1 MILAQILDGKALA
14 SKMKEEIKAEVSA
27 LKAEGI
33 YPKLAVILVGED
45 PASQVYVRNKKR
57 DCEEVG
63 IISQSITLP
72 AGTNREEL
80 ISVIRSLN
88 ADDSVHG
95 ILVQL
100 PLPDGLDDTEIT
112 QLIAPEKDVDAFSYY
127 NVGRIMTGDYSF
139 VPCTPAGCME
149 LIKLSGVSPEGKNCV
164 VIGRSNIVG
173 KPMAMLLMQAN
184 GTVTVCH
191 SRTKDLPEVTRG
203 ADILVCAIGKAGFVT
218 GDMIKEGAVVIDVG
232 INRCEDGKLRGDCE
246 FDSCAA
252 KASYI
257 TPVPGGVGPMTRVM
271 LLKNT
276 INASRIQGGSKNA

>member
-1 MILAQILDGKALA
+1 MAVILDGKLLA
-14 SKMKEEIKAEVSA
+14 AKLKEEIKYQVSE
-27 LKAEGI
+27 LKSEGVS
-33 YPKLAVILVGED
+33 PKLAVILVGDD

-63 IISQSITLP
+63 IISQSVTLP
-72 AGTNREEL
+72 ADTGREEL
-80 ISVIRSLN
+80 VGIIKSLN
-88 ADDSVHG
+88 ADSSVHG

-100 PLPDGLDDTEIT
+100 PLPYGLDGTEIT

-149 LIKLSGVSPEGKNCV
+149 LIKLSGVAVEGKNCV

-191 SRTKDLPEVTRG
+191 SRTANLADITRR
-203 ADILVCAIGKAGFVT
+203 ADILVAAIGRAGFVT

-232 INRCEDGKLRGDCE
+232 INRCEDGKLRGDCD

-252 KASYI
+252 KASFI

-276 INASRIQGGSKNA
+276 INAAIIQGGKENA

>member
-1 MILAQILDGKALA
+1 MATILDGKALA
-14 SKMKEEIKAEVSA
+14 GKLKEEIRKQVSA
-27 LKAEGI
+27 LQSEGV
-33 YPKLAVILVGED
+33 YPKLAVILVGDD

-63 IISQSITLP
+63 IVSQSITLP
-72 AGTNREEL
+72 ADIGREEL
-80 ISVIRSLN
+80 SGIIRSLN
-88 ADDSVHG
+88 NDASVHG

-100 PLPDGLDDTEIT
+100 PLPEGLDDSEIT

-149 LIKLSGVSPEGKNCV
+149 LIKLSGISVEGKNCV

-191 SRTKDLPEVTRG
+191 SRTKNLAEITRG
-203 ADILVCAIGKAGFVT
+203 ADVLVCAVGKPGFVT
-218 GDMIKEGAVVIDVG
+218 GDMVKEGAVVIDVG
-232 INRCEDGKLRGDCE
+232 INRCADGKLRGDCE

-276 INASRIQGGSKNA
+276 INAASIQGGKENA

>member
-1 MILAQILDGKALA
+1 MAVILDGKLLA
-14 SKMKEEIKAEVSA
+14 AKLKEEIKHQVSE
-27 LKAEGI
+27 LKSEGVS
-33 YPKLAVILVGED
+33 PKLAVILVGDD

-57 DCEEVG
+57 DCEDVG

-72 AGTNREEL
+72 ANTGGEEL
-80 ISVIRSLN
+80 ADIIRSLN
-88 ADDSVHG
+88 ADASVHG

-100 PLPDGLDDTEIT
+100 PLPGGLDDTEIT

-149 LIKLSGVSPEGKNCV
+149 LIKLSGISVEGKRCV

-191 SRTKDLPEVTRG
+191 SRTRNLADITRE
-203 ADILVCAIGKAGFVT
+203 ADILICAVGRAGFVT

-232 INRCEDGKLRGDCE
+232 INRCGDGKLRGDCD

-276 INASRIQGGSKNA
+276 INAAKIQGGKENA

>member
-1 MILAQILDGKALA
+1 MATILDGKALA
-14 SKMKEEIKAEVSA
+14 GKLKEEIRKQVSA
-27 LKAEGI
+27 LQSEGV
-33 YPKLAVILVGED
+33 YPKLAVILVGDD

-63 IISQSITLP
+63 IVSQSITLP
-72 AGTNREEL
+72 ADTGREEL
-80 ISVIRSLN
+80 AGIIRSLN
-88 ADDSVHG
+88 NDASVHG

-100 PLPDGLDDTEIT
+100 PLPEGLDDSEIT

-149 LIKLSGVSPEGKNCV
+149 LIKLSGISVEGKNCV

-191 SRTKDLPEVTRG
+191 SRTKNLAEITRG
-203 ADILVCAIGKAGFVT
+203 ADVLVCAVGKPGFVT
-218 GDMIKEGAVVIDVG
+218 GDMVKEGAVVIDVG
-232 INRCEDGKLRGDCE
+232 INRCADGKLRGDCE
-246 FDSCAA
+246 FESCAA

-276 INASRIQGGSKNA
+276 INAARIQGGKENA

>member
-1 MILAQILDGKALA
+1 MAVILDGKLLA
-14 SKMKEEIKAEVSA
+14 AKLKEEIKYQVSE
-27 LKAEGI
+27 LKSEGVS
-33 YPKLAVILVGED
+33 PKLAVILVGDD

-57 DCEEVG
+57 DCEDVG

-72 AGTNREEL
+72 ANTGGEEL
-80 ISVIRSLN
+80 ADIIRSLN
-88 ADDSVHG
+88 ADASVHG

-100 PLPDGLDDTEIT
+100 PLPGGLDDTEIT

-149 LIKLSGVSPEGKNCV
+149 LIKLSGISVEGKRCV

-191 SRTKDLPEVTRG
+191 SRTRNL
-203 ADILVCAIGKAGFVT
+203 ADITRESDILICAVGRAGFVT

-232 INRCEDGKLRGDCE
+232 INRCGDGKLRGDCD

-276 INASRIQGGSKNA
+276 INAAKIQGGKENA

>member
-1 MILAQILDGKALA
+1 MAIILDGKALA
-14 SKMKEEIKAEVSA
+14 SKMKEEIKAEV
-27 LKAEGI
+27 AELNANGVF
-33 YPKLAVILVGED
+33 PKLAVILVGED
-45 PASQVYVRNKKR
+45 PASQVYVRNKGR

-63 IISQSITLP
+63 IVSQTIVLP
-72 AGTNREEL
+72 AETGREDLTEL
-80 ISVIRSLN
+80 IRSLN

-100 PLPDGLDDTEIT
+100 PLPDGLDDSEIT

-149 LIKLSGVSPEGKNCV
+149 LIKLSGISVEGKNCV

-191 SRTKDLPEVTRG
+191 SRTRDISGITNR
-203 ADILVCAIGKAGFVT
+203 ADIIVVAIGKQGFLT

-232 INRCEDGKLRGDCE
+232 INRCADGKLRGDCDFE
-246 FDSCAA
+246 SCAA

-276 INASRIQGGSKNA
+276 LNAAKIQEVSKNV

>member
-1 MILAQILDGKALA
+1 MAVILDGKALA
-14 SKMKEEIKAEVSA
+14 AKLKEDIKEQVAA
-27 LKAEGI
+27 LKGEGVA
-33 YPKLAVILVGED
+33 PKLAVILVGDD

-72 AGTNREEL
+72 ADTGREEL
-80 ISVIRSLN
+80 VGIIKSLN
-88 ADDSVHG
+88 ADSSVHG

-100 PLPDGLDDTEIT
+100 PLPYGLDGTEIT

-149 LIKLSGVSPEGKNCV
+149 LIKLSGVAVEGKNCV

-191 SRTKDLPEVTRG
+191 SRTANLADITRR
-203 ADILVCAIGKAGFVT
+203 ADILVAAIGRAGFVT

-232 INRCEDGKLRGDCE
+232 INRCEDGKLRGDCD

-252 KASYI
+252 KASFI

-276 INASRIQGGSKNA
+276 INAAIIQGGKENA

>member
-1 MILAQILDGKALA
+1 MAMILDGKALA
-14 SKMKEEIKAEVSA
+14 AKLKEEIKLEVSS
-27 LKAEGI
+27 LKGKGI
-33 YPKLAVILVGED
+33 YPKLAVILVGDD
-45 PASQVYVRNKKR
+45 PASQVYVRNKGR

-63 IISQSITLP
+63 IISQTIVLP
-72 AGTNREEL
+72 AETRREDLTEL
-80 ISVIRSLN
+80 IRSLN
-88 ADDSVHG
+88 ADASVHG
-95 ILVQL
+95 ILLQL
-100 PLPDGLDDTEIT
+100 PLPGGLDGAEIT

-127 NVGRIMTGDYSF
+127 NVGRIMTGNYSF

-149 LIKLSGVSPEGKNCV
+149 LIKLSGVRIEGKNCV

-191 SRTKDLPEVTRG
+191 SRTENVAAITRG
-203 ADILVCAIGKAGFVT
+203 ADIVVVAIGKPGFLT

-232 INRCEDGKLRGDCE
+232 INRCEDGKLRGDCD

-276 INASRIQGGSKNA
+276 LNAARIQEVNKNA

>member
-1 MILAQILDGKALA
+1 MAMILDGKALA
-14 SKMKEEIKAEVSA
+14 AKLKEEIKLEVSS
-27 LKAEGI
+27 LKGKGI
-33 YPKLAVILVGED
+33 YPKLAVILVGDD
-45 PASQVYVRNKKR
+45 PASQVYVRNKWR

-63 IISQSITLP
+63 IISQTVVLP
-72 AGTNREEL
+72 AETRREDLTEL
-80 ISVIRSLN
+80 IRSLN
-88 ADDSVHG
+88 ADASVHG
-95 ILVQL
+95 ILLQL
-100 PLPDGLDDTEIT
+100 PLPGGLDGAEIT

-127 NVGRIMTGDYSF
+127 NVGRIMTGNYSF

-149 LIKLSGVSPEGKNCV
+149 LIKLSGVRIEGKNCV

-191 SRTKDLPEVTRG
+191 SRTENVAAITRG
-203 ADILVCAIGKAGFVT
+203 ADIVVVAIGKPGFLT
-218 GDMIKEGAVVIDVG
+218 GDMIKDGAVVIDVG
-232 INRCEDGKLRGDCE
+232 INRCEDGKLRGDCD

-276 INASRIQGGSKNA
+276 LNAARIQEVNKNA

>member
-1 MILAQILDGKALA
+1 MATILDGKALA
-14 SKMKEEIKAEVSA
+14 AKLKEEIKKQVSA
-27 LKAEGI
+27 LQSEGV
-33 YPKLAVILVGED
+33 YPKLAVILVGDD

-63 IISQSITLP
+63 IVSQSITLP
-72 AGTNREEL
+72 ADTGREEL
-80 ISVIRSLN
+80 AGIIRSLN
-88 ADDSVHG
+88 NDASVHG

-100 PLPDGLDDTEIT
+100 PLPEGLDDSEIT

-149 LIKLSGVSPEGKNCV
+149 LIKLSGISVEGKNCV

-191 SRTKDLPEVTRG
+191 SRTKNLAEITRG
-203 ADILVCAIGKAGFVT
+203 ADVLVCAVGKPGFVT
-218 GDMIKEGAVVIDVG
+218 GDMVKEGAVVIDVG
-232 INRCEDGKLRGDCE
+232 INRCADGKLRGDCE

-276 INASRIQGGSKNA
+276 INAASIQGGKENA

>member
-1 MILAQILDGKALA
+1 MAIILDGKALA
-14 SKMKEEIKAEVSA
+14 SKMKEEIKAEV
-27 LKAEGI
+27 AELNANGVF
-33 YPKLAVILVGED
+33 PKLAVILVGED
-45 PASQVYVRNKKR
+45 PASQVYVSNKGR

-63 IISQSITLP
+63 IISQTIVLP
-72 AGTNREEL
+72 AETGREDLTEL
-80 ISVIRSLN
+80 IRSLN

-100 PLPDGLDDTEIT
+100 PLPDGLDDSEIT

-149 LIKLSGVSPEGKNCV
+149 LIKLSGISVEGKNCV

-191 SRTKDLPEVTRG
+191 SRTRDISGITNR
-203 ADILVCAIGKAGFVT
+203 ADIIVVAIGKQGFLT

-232 INRCEDGKLRGDCE
+232 INRCADGKLRGDCDFE
-246 FDSCAA
+246 SCAA

-276 INASRIQGGSKNA
+276 LNAAKIQEVSKNV

>member
-1 MILAQILDGKALA
+1 MAVILDGKALA
-14 SKMKEEIKAEVSA
+14 AKLKEDIKEQVAA
-27 LKAEGI
+27 LKGEGVA
-33 YPKLAVILVGED
+33 PKLAVILVGDD

-63 IISQSITLP
+63 IISQSVTLP
-72 AGTNREEL
+72 ADTGREEL
-80 ISVIRSLN
+80 TGIIKSLN
-88 ADDSVHG
+88 ADSSVHG

-100 PLPDGLDDTEIT
+100 PLPDGLDGTEIT

-149 LIKLSGVSPEGKNCV
+149 LIKLSGVAVEGKNCV

-191 SRTKDLPEVTRG
+191 SRTANLADITRR
-203 ADILVCAIGKAGFVT
+203 ADILVAAIGRAGFVT

-232 INRCEDGKLRGDCE
+232 INRCEDGKLRGDCD

-252 KASYI
+252 KASFI

-276 INASRIQGGSKNA
+276 INAAIIQGGKENA

>member
-1 MILAQILDGKALA
+1 MAVILDGKALA
-14 SKMKEEIKAEVSA
+14 AKLKEDIKEQVAA
-27 LKAEGI
+27 LKGEGVA
-33 YPKLAVILVGED
+33 PKLAVILVGDD

-63 IISQSITLP
+63 IISQSVTLP
-72 AGTNREEL
+72 ADTGREEL
-80 ISVIRSLN
+80 VGIIKSLN
-88 ADDSVHG
+88 ADSSVHG

-100 PLPDGLDDTEIT
+100 PLPDGLDGTEIT

-149 LIKLSGVSPEGKNCV
+149 LIKLSGVAVEGKNCV

-191 SRTKDLPEVTRG
+191 SRTANLADITRR
-203 ADILVCAIGKAGFVT
+203 ADILVAAIGRAGFVT

-232 INRCEDGKLRGDCE
+232 INRCEDGKLRGDCD

-252 KASYI
+252 KASFI

-276 INASRIQGGSKNA
+276 INAAIIQGGKENA

>member
-1 MILAQILDGKALA
+1 MILDGKALA
-14 SKMKEEIKAEVSA
+14 AKLKDEIKREVSV
-27 LKAEGI
+27 LNDKGV
-33 YPKLAVILVGED
+33 YPKLAVILVGDD
-45 PASQVYVRNKKR
+45 PASQVYVRNKGR

-63 IISQSITLP
+63 IISQTIVLP
-72 AGTNREEL
+72 AQTDREEL
-80 ISVIRSLN
+80 AELIRSLN
-88 ADDSVHG
+88 TDPSVHG

-100 PLPDGLDDTEIT
+100 PLPNGIDGSEIT

-149 LIKLSGVSPEGKNCV
+149 LINLSGVQVEGKNCV
-164 VIGRSNIVG
+164 VVGRSNIVG

-191 SRTKDLPEVTRG
+191 SRTRDLASITRQ
-203 ADILVCAIGKAGFVT
+203 ADILVVAIRKPGYVT

-232 INRCEDGKLRGDCE
+232 INRCEDGKLRGDCD
-246 FDSCAA
+246 FDSCAE
-252 KASYI
+252 KASFI

-276 INASRIQGGSKNA
+276 LNAARIQEVNKNA

>member
-1 MILAQILDGKALA
+1 MAMILDGKALA
-14 SKMKEEIKAEVSA
+14 AKLKEEIKLEVSS
-27 LKAEGI
+27 LKGKGI
-33 YPKLAVILVGED
+33 YPKLAVILVGDD
-45 PASQVYVRNKKR
+45 PASQVYVRNKGR

-63 IISQSITLP
+63 IISQTIVLP
-72 AGTNREEL
+72 ADTRREDLTEL
-80 ISVIRSLN
+80 IRSLN
-88 ADDSVHG
+88 ADASVHG
-95 ILVQL
+95 ILLQL
-100 PLPDGLDDTEIT
+100 PLPGGLDGAEIT

-127 NVGRIMTGDYSF
+127 NVGRIMTGNYSF

-149 LIKLSGVSPEGKNCV
+149 LIKLSGVRIEGKNCV

-191 SRTKDLPEVTRG
+191 SRTENVAAITRG
-203 ADILVCAIGKAGFVT
+203 ADIVVVAIGKPGFLT

-232 INRCEDGKLRGDCE
+232 INRCEDGKLRGDCD

-276 INASRIQGGSKNA
+276 LNAARIQEVNKNA

>member
-1 MILAQILDGKALA
+1 MATILDGKALA
-14 SKMKEEIKAEVSA
+14 AKLKEEIKKQVSA
-27 LKAEGI
+27 LQSEGV
-33 YPKLAVILVGED
+33 YPKLAVILVGDD

-63 IISQSITLP
+63 IVSQSITLS
-72 AGTNREEL
+72 ADTGREEL
-80 ISVIRSLN
+80 AGIIRSLN
-88 ADDSVHG
+88 NDASVHG

-100 PLPDGLDDTEIT
+100 PLPEGLDDSEIT

-149 LIKLSGVSPEGKNCV
+149 LIKLSGISVEGKNCV

-191 SRTKDLPEVTRG
+191 SRTKNLAEITRG
-203 ADILVCAIGKAGFVT
+203 ADVLVCAVGKPGFVT
-218 GDMIKEGAVVIDVG
+218 GDMVKEGAVVIDVG
-232 INRCEDGKLRGDCE
+232 INRCADGKLRGDCE

-252 KASYI
+252 KASCI

-276 INASRIQGGSKNA
+276 INAASIQGGKENA

>member
-1 MILAQILDGKALA
+1 MILDGKALA
-14 SKMKEEIKAEVSA
+14 AKLKEEIKLEVSS
-27 LKAEGI
+27 LKGKGI
-33 YPKLAVILVGED
+33 YPKLAVILVGDD
-45 PASQVYVRNKKR
+45 PASQVYVRNKGR

-63 IISQSITLP
+63 IISQTIVLP
-72 AGTNREEL
+72 AETRREDLTEL
-80 ISVIRSLN
+80 IRSLN
-88 ADDSVHG
+88 ADASVHG
-95 ILVQL
+95 ILLQL
-100 PLPDGLDDTEIT
+100 PLPGGLDGAEIT

-127 NVGRIMTGDYSF
+127 NVGRIMTGNYSF

-149 LIKLSGVSPEGKNCV
+149 LIKLSGVRIEGKNCV

-191 SRTKDLPEVTRG
+191 SRTENVAAITRG
-203 ADILVCAIGKAGFVT
+203 ADIVVVAIGKPGFLT

-232 INRCEDGKLRGDCE
+232 INRCEDGKLRGDCD

-276 INASRIQGGSKNA
+276 LNAARIQEVNKNA

>member
-1 MILAQILDGKALA
+1 MAIILDGKALA
-14 SKMKEEIKAEVSA
+14 SKMKEEIKAEV
-27 LKAEGI
+27 AELNANGVF
-33 YPKLAVILVGED
+33 PKLAVILVGED
-45 PASQVYVRNKKR
+45 PASQVYVRNKGR

-63 IISQSITLP
+63 IISQTIVLP
-72 AGTNREEL
+72 AETGREDLTEL
-80 ISVIRSLN
+80 IRSLN

-100 PLPDGLDDTEIT
+100 PLPDGLDDSEIT

-149 LIKLSGVSPEGKNCV
+149 LIKLSGISVEGKNCV

-191 SRTKDLPEVTRG
+191 SRTRDISGITNR
-203 ADILVCAIGKAGFVT
+203 ADIIVVAIGKQGFLT

-232 INRCEDGKLRGDCE
+232 INRCADGKLRGDCDFE
-246 FDSCAA
+246 SCAA

-276 INASRIQGGSKNA
+276 LNAAKIQEVSKNV